1 MRKLLLL
8 SILTSALTALSAES
22 LELNA
27 QNAVALALEN
37 NLTIQGSA
45 LDLNQSKRSRDAAWN
60 AFLPDMSA
68 SAGLENS
75 GTLFADPDPTVMNPD
90 PTERNW
96 TVTGGLSASLGL
108 NPGLATGIRQ
118 LKLDY
123 ESGVLSYD
131 DARKQMKR
139 DVLKQYFN
147 LIATE
152 ADLALLQQNIDLA
165 VKRYEQAQENYNNGL
180 ISELEMLQARVTA
193 ENNKPAYNIRNTYY
207 RNQLMNFKLLLGLPV
222 DAELELIDELN
233 IEYYD
238 LDAEKLIE
246 AYSAR
251 RLDVLQ
257 INKNIESLKNTRIL
271 QAQNLR
277 YPWLNLSAT
286 WGSRVEDGFEGENWK
301 KENWYDSLAFSA
313 TLVIPID
320 DYIPSSSTD
329 VALKNYDDQIRQLEL
344 QREQILDAAEIEITN
359 LVMNLQDSLATIMTY
374 ALNEDLARKSFE
386 LTTEAYNLGTRELL
400 DVEEAQTELQSAAK
414 NVLDE
419 KYNYITNLLD
429 LEYALNSDNIAEL
442 LEEE

>member
-1 MRKLLLL
+1 MQKMILIPLLFSL
-8 SILTSALTALSAES
+8 LTALYADTLSLSAD
-22 LELNA
+22 A
-27 QNAVALALEN
+27 AVALALEN

-45 LDLNQSKRSRDAAWN
+45 LDLNQSERSKDAAWN

-68 SAGLENS
+68 TAGVSNS
-75 GTLFADPDPTVMNPD
+75 GTLFADPEPTLMNPD
-90 PTERNW
+90 PTDRSW
-96 TVTGGLSASLGL
+96 TVNGGLSATLRL
-108 NPGLATGIRQ
+108 NPAVGTGIKKLR
-118 LKLDY
+118 LDY
-123 ESGVLSYD
+123 EAGILSYD

-139 DVLKQYFN
+139 DVLKVYYN
-147 LIATE
+147 LIATK

-165 VKRYEQAQENYNNGL
+165 VKRYEQAQENYSNGL

-193 ENNKPAYNIRNTYY
+193 ENNKPAYNSRNTGY
-207 RNQLMNFKLLLGLPV
+207 RNQLMNFKLLLGLPG
-222 DAELELIDELN
+222 DAELELTEDLN

-257 INKNIESLKNTRIL
+257 INKQIESLENTRRL
-271 QAQNLR
+271 TAQDKH
-277 YPWLNLSAT
+277 YPWLTLSAE
-286 WGSRVEDGFEGENWK
+286 WGTIVADGFEGDNWK
-301 KENWYDSLAFSA
+301 KENWSDDLTLSA
-313 TLVIPID
+313 MLTFPID
-320 DYIPSSSTD
+320 DFIPSSSTD
-329 VALKNYDDQIRQLEL
+329 VTLRNLDDQISQLQL

-400 DVEEAQTELQSAAK
+400 DVEEAQTELQSASK

-419 KYNYITNLLD
+419 KFNYTTNLLD
-429 LEYALNSDNIAEL
+429 LEYALNSDDIAEL
-442 LEEE
+442 LEEQ